1 MSLRFEKLMAEHRLN
16 SADADKTEVELL
28 QMLVERYNSYKS
40 TSAIRKWQITDDMR
54 KSIEGIIIGMTS
66 RTRQLIRAHLDY
78 NKWEESGHWPAQYIG
93 PFSLVLKGCL
103 YCFCV
108 FSVRIQRV
116 AFESEAASA
125 PWVTTR
131 ADTLLDTN
139 LDRNFALHWVETFY
153 FVFLNAKHQ
162 ELYGCIYEYIFL
174 QYIYIWISLAHLLQG
189 LRGFA
194 GASLLQVQ
202 PVVVYEREESQE
214 NMQGKA
220 EVERGNLGKTCWPM
234 LPGNLGDSRK
244 RKATWGY
251 NLSLHKTRT
260 SKNTVEIIYIYI
272 CGSKPVL
279 KVTDQMLQNMLTTFT
294 NGCLAQTN
302 VLLILFLCHCQLHH
316 KFWTKPAWKF
326 EA

>member
-174 QYIYIWISLAHLLQG
+174 QYIYMNLFGTSTSRSQRLRRSFTSPSTTSGGLWTRGKSREHAGQG
-189 LRGFA
+189 WGGTRKLGQDMLTNAAWQF
-194 GASLLQVQ
+194 GWF
-202 PVVVYEREESQE
+202 
-214 NMQGKA
+214 MKA
-220 EVERGNLGKTCWPM
+220 QSNLGLQPKFAQKHGLQKTP
-234 LPGNLGDSRK
+234 LR
-244 RKATWGY
+244 
-251 NLSLHKTRT
+251 
-260 SKNTVEIIYIYI
+260 
-272 CGSKPVL
+272 
-279 KVTDQMLQNMLTTFT
+279 
-294 NGCLAQTN
+294 
-302 VLLILFLCHCQLHH
+302 
-316 KFWTKPAWKF
+316 
-326 EA
+326 

>member
-1 MSLRFEKLMAEHRLN
+1 MATGLHN
-16 SADADKTEVELL
+16 T
-28 QMLVERYNSYKS
+28 
-40 TSAIRKWQITDDMR
+40 
-54 KSIEGIIIGMTS
+54 
-66 RTRQLIRAHLDY
+66 
-78 NKWEESGHWPAQYIG
+78 
-93 PFSLVLKGCL
+93 LVLFPL
-103 YCFCV
+103 YWKDVCIVFV
-108 FSVRIQRV
+108 FSQSGYN
-116 AFESEAASA
+116 ESLLKAKRHQLHES
-125 PWVTTR
+125 PRGLTPV
-131 ADTLLDTN
+131 LDTD

-162 ELYGCIYEYIFL
+162 ELYGCIYEYIVL

-260 SKNTVEIIYIYI
+260 SKNTVEINIYI

-279 KVTDQMLQNMLTTFT
+279 KVTDQLLQNMLTTFT

>member
-125 PWVTTR
+125 P
-131 ADTLLDTN
+131 
-139 LDRNFALHWVETFY
+139 
-153 FVFLNAKHQ
+153 
-162 ELYGCIYEYIFL
+162 
-174 QYIYIWISLAHLLQG
+174 
-189 LRGFA
+189 
-194 GASLLQVQ
+194 
-202 PVVVYEREESQE
+202 
-214 NMQGKA
+214 
-220 EVERGNLGKTCWPM
+220 
-234 LPGNLGDSRK
+234 
-244 RKATWGY
+244 
-251 NLSLHKTRT
+251 
-260 SKNTVEIIYIYI
+260 
-272 CGSKPVL
+272 
-279 KVTDQMLQNMLTTFT
+279 
-294 NGCLAQTN
+294 
-302 VLLILFLCHCQLHH
+302 
-316 KFWTKPAWKF
+316 
-326 EA
+326 